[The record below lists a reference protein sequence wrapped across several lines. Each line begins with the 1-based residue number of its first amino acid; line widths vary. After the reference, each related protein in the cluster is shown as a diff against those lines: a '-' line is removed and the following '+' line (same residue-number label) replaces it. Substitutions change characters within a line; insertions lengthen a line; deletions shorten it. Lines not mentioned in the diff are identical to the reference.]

1 MKSKSFFLV
10 FFAIIAILL
19 TGCGGVS
26 STSAAQT
33 PAATP
38 TPTPIPS
45 PSPSASPTPTPTPTA
60 ASSFIYGI
68 QAFESDTGYEGGQ
81 INSTNGHVTP
91 ILPPFNSSGL
101 GQNIVIQ
108 LISDPQGRFLY
119 GLNIGASGAGQVI
132 GVPGIAEMQI
142 NRPSGALS
150 PVPGRPLVFTAQNLG
165 ILAID
170 GTGHFLFQPD
180 GNAFDIYSID
190 QTTGLLTKTTTPT
203 TAAAIG
209 PFTTM
214 SPDGRFLFDASDT
227 AVETLSVD
235 ANGNLAVIQP
245 PVTTGGS
252 AVGAVGQ
259 LTVSADNKFLY
270 VLNQGSISIFG
281 IGSNG
286 TLTPV
291 MGSPFATDQGGMGFA
306 LTPTG
311 NHLYLVADPNGTSMV
326 EGFTF
331 NPTASTL
338 TPIAEAIIGDRATSV
353 TVDGS
358 GNFAYVTENGQ
369 LSTYAIDPA
378 SGNLT
383 MVAQTSQPITENP
396 QSMVVVR

>member
-1 MKSKSFFLV
+1 MKAKALFLV
-10 FFAIIAILL
+10 SSAIIAILI

-26 STSAAQT
+26 ATTSAQP

-38 TPTPIPS
+38 TPTPITTP
-45 PSPSASPTPTPTPTA
+45 SPTPTPTPSAT
-60 ASSFIYGI
+60 SSFIFGI
-68 QAFESDTGYEGGQ
+68 EAFESDTGYEGGQ
-81 INSTNGHVTP
+81 INGTNGQVTP
-91 ILPPFNSSGL
+91 ILPPFNNSGL

-119 GLNIGASGAGQVI
+119 GLNIGAAGAGQVI

-142 NRPSGALS
+142 NRPGGTLS
-150 PVPGRPLVFTAQNLG
+150 LVPGSPLVFTAQNLG
-165 ILAID
+165 QLAID

-180 GNAFDIYSID
+180 ANTFDIYSID

-203 TAAAIG
+203 SGIAIG

-214 SPDGRFLFDASDT
+214 SPDGRFLFDASNT

-235 ANGNLAVIQP
+235 ANGNLAVVQT

-252 AVGAVGQ
+252 AIGAVGQ
-259 LTVSADNKFLY
+259 LSVSADSKFLY

-281 IGSNG
+281 IGPNG
-286 TLTPV
+286 ALTPV
-291 MGSPFATDQGGMGFA
+291 IGSPFATDQNGMGFA

-311 NHLYLVADPNGTSMV
+311 NHLYLVANLNTSVV

-331 NPTASTL
+331 DPTASTF
-338 TPIAEAIIGDRATSV
+338 TPIAEAVIGDKATTV

-358 GNFAYVTENGQ
+358 GKFAYVTESGQ

-378 SGNLT
+378 TGNLT
-383 MVAQTSQPITENP
+383 MVAQASQPTSENP
-396 QSMVVVR
+396 QSMVVVP